1 MRTLDNITVVVVA
14 FDGFASLF
22 EQNKTIENVPS
33 HNLNLERKNPQF
45 KSTDNMR
52 TAKEYPQT
60 SKLSFD
66 AKNGDALVDRTHQF
80 KYPKT
85 SSFHD
90 DLSTAGRTDSI
101 EKNSD
106 SNLERNR
113 QSEDS
118 RLSKTTFN
126 EVQLRPIKRLN
137 HSLKDA
143 NLENVTK
150 TPVIT
155 KNSKMEGLTSI
166 NQFASHD
173 HNSKSAKHKQ
183 GILMI
188 KSNGSRN
195 HSIFSPSEEKG
206 QVDKNSETITDK
218 FIRKSNDFIM
228 KKYEGQAQNLS
239 EHKPNKIDFATLSF
253 NSRKM
258 QKDNELKE
266 SVSLV
271 YFINF
276 S

>member
-1 MRTLDNITVVVVA
+1 
-14 FDGFASLF
+14 
-22 EQNKTIENVPS
+22 
-33 HNLNLERKNPQF
+33 
-45 KSTDNMR
+45 
-52 TAKEYPQT
+52 
-60 SKLSFD
+60 LSFD
-66 AKNGDALVDRTHQF
+66 SKNGEASIDRTHQF

-90 DLSTAGRTDSI
+90 DSSTAGRTESF

-106 SNLERNR
+106 SNMDRNR

-118 RLSKTTFN
+118 RISKTTFN

-143 NLENVTK
+143 NLENITK
-150 TPVIT
+150 TPIIT

-166 NQFASHD
+166 NQFSSHE
-173 HNSKSAKHKQ
+173 HISKSAKHKQ

-195 HSIFSPSEEKG
+195 HSIFSPSEDKAQVEKH
-206 QVDKNSETITDK
+206 SETITDK

-228 KKYEGQAQNLS
+228 KKYDGQAQNLS
-239 EHKPNKIDFATLSF
+239 EHKHNKIDFATLSF
-253 NSRKM
+253 NSRKR

-266 SVSLV
+266 SVSLSLIINLVEFV
-271 YFINF
+271 YKYCE
-276 S
+276 